1 VTTSEYTLANTW
13 EKARR
18 RVSLIEELYDDTT
31 TARLSRLGVRPGWQ
45 CLEVG
50 AGGGSIARWMC
61 DQVGPSG
68 RVVAVDFEPRFLA
81 ADPRPNLEIVQRD
94 VTAEELPG
102 DGYHL
107 IHARALLVHLANRD
121 ELVHQMARRLRPGGV
136 LLLEE
141 PDLAA
146 GCASGS
152 PTYVRVNE
160 LACAAVAKK
169 GNDWFWPAMLPTK
182 LVAAGL
188 VEVAGAATT
197 ELYNG
202 GSSMAEFWA
211 LTIEQITPMV
221 LAEGATEELLAAF
234 MTELADPGQWFPS
247 FALTRAWGRRVG
259 SISGSGGR
267 RAVPRAAG

>member
-1 VTTSEYTLANTW
+1 VTTSEYTLGNAW

-31 TARLSRLGVRPGWQ
+31 TARLRRLGIRPGWR

-61 DQVGPSG
+61 EQVGPGG

-81 ADPRPNLEIVQRD
+81 ADPRANLEIVAAD
-94 VTAEELPG
+94 VTTADLPG
-102 DGYHL
+102 EGYDL
-107 IHARALLVHLANRD
+107 IHARALLVHLGNRD

-141 PDLAA
+141 PDLATC
-146 GCASGS
+146 CATGS
-152 PTYVRVNE
+152 PTYVRVKE
-160 LACAAVAKK
+160 LACAAVARK
-169 GNDWFWPAMLPTK
+169 GNDWYWPAMLPRK

-188 VEVAGAATT
+188 VDVAGEAST
-197 ELYNG
+197 ELYHG
-202 GSSMAEFWA
+202 GSTMAEFWT

-221 LAEGATEELLAAF
+221 LAEGASEDLIATF
-234 MTELADPGQWFPS
+234 MAELADPAQWFPS
-247 FALTRAWGRRVG
+247 FALTRAWGRR
-259 SISGSGGR
+259 
-267 RAVPRAAG
+267 P